1 MRFDKAH
8 AAKSRQVVL
17 ILLRVDGAAAL
28 CVHQKSDA
36 DLSASLLF
44 YSRSSD
50 RRAAVA
56 HARAAEQRHTLRV
69 ERHEF
74 PKHRR
79 GNVADVDQRDL
90 AAALG
95 EQRNEA
101 RSEGITKHDAP
112 RSGTKTA

>member
-1 MRFDKAH
+1 MLSDKAH

-17 ILLRVDGAAAL
+17 ISLRVDGTAAL

-44 YSRSSD
+44 YSRSFD

-79 GNVADVDQRDL
+79 GDGAGVDQRDL

-112 RSGTKTA
+112 HSGTKTA

>member
-1 MRFDKAH
+1 MLSDKAH

-17 ILLRVDGAAAL
+17 ISLRVDGTAAL

-44 YSRSSD
+44 YSRSFD
-50 RRAAVA
+50 R
-56 HARAAEQRHTLRV
+56 RAAEQRHTLRV

-79 GNVADVDQRDL
+79 GDGAGADQRDL

-112 RSGTKTA
+112 HSGTKTA